1 MVLSK
6 AERPAG
12 TLANGKQYF
21 LSAHHAAHKSF
32 TGQEHAEAAA
42 QLQSKGHQI
51 MSTGM
56 DQDDAYGIHHGRT
69 VMIAAKHHA
78 QQAKAKGL
86 PPSNNTPRS

>member
-1 MVLSK
+1 MELIK

-21 LSAHHAAHKSF
+21 LRAHHPAHKSF
-32 TGQEHAEAAA
+32 TGQEHAEASQKLHAE
-42 QLQSKGHQI
+42 GHKI

-56 DQDDAYGIHHGRT
+56 DQDDAFGIHHGRT

-78 QQAKAKGL
+78 EQAKAKGL
-86 PPSNNTPRS
+86 PPSNKTPRS